1 MVDQGQFSNDA
12 HELERLLRRDAD
24 SEARRVRGLFEAMA
38 GPLASRIVLHGA
50 GNLGARVAEGLRR
63 NGVEPIAFSD
73 ASPTVQGTRRAGL
86 QVLSPGEAAERYG
99 STAAFVPTIWNHRQ
113 RYPSILEQLRGLGCE
128 RVIPVQALFYR
139 YPSTFLPY
147 YHIDLPDKILRA
159 APQVRSAFDL
169 LRDAESRQEFLQ
181 ILRWAL
187 DLQFGGPPPHP
198 ALDHYFPDDL
208 RAVGPDEVLLDVGA
222 FDGDTIQEF
231 LARTRG
237 SFREIVALEPD
248 PGNFARLETRLATFP
263 EDVRSRI
270 RTHRVGASEA
280 AGRIA
285 FQCDGSSSSGAVD
298 LAAEPILVDTIRLD
312 DLSPGVRPTYIKMDI
327 EGMEPSALRG
337 AGRLVRDNHPALAI
351 CVYHRLEHVW
361 EIPNLI
367 AEIRSGYALH
377 LRRYSEWPWEIVC
390 YGIPERGSDRAR

>member
-1 MVDQGQFSNDA
+1 MVDQDQLSKDV
-12 HELERLLRRDAD
+12 HELERLLRRDAEA
-24 SEARRVRGLFEAMA
+24 EARRATGLFEAMA

-50 GNLGARVAEGLRR
+50 GNLGVKVAEGLRR

-73 ASPTVQGTRRAGL
+73 ASPALKGTRRAGV

-99 STAAFVPTIWNHRQ
+99 RTAVFVPSIWNHRQ
-113 RYPSILEQLRGLGCE
+113 GYPSIVEQLRALGCE
-128 RVIPVQALFYR
+128 RVVPIQALFYR

-159 APQVRSAFDL
+159 APQVRSAFGL

-187 DLQFGGPPPHP
+187 DLDFGGPPPHP
-198 ALDHYFPDDL
+198 AQDHYFPDDL
-208 RAVGPDEVLLDVGA
+208 RAVRPDEVLLDVGA

-237 SFREIVALEPD
+237 TFREIVALEPD
-248 PGNFARLETRLATFP
+248 PGNFARLEARVAALP

-270 RTHRVGASEA
+270 RARRVGASDA
-280 AGRIA
+280 TGQIA
-285 FQCDGSSSSGAVD
+285 FQCDGTSSSGAVD

-312 DLSPGVRPTYIKMDI
+312 DLGPELRPTYIKMDI
-327 EGMEPSALRG
+327 EGMEPAALRG
-337 AGRLVRDNHPALAI
+337 AAGLIRDHHPALAI
-351 CVYHRLEHVW
+351 CVYHRLEHCW

-367 AEIRSGYALH
+367 AELRSGYGLH

-390 YGIPERGSDRAR
+390 YGIPDPAARGAR